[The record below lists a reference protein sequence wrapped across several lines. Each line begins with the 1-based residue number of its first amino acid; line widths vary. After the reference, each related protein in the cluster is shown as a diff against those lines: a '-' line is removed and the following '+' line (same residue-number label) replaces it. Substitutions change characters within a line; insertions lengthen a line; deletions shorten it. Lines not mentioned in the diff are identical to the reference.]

1 MQRQPPPPQFH
12 TQRHAPAKRRRSFQS
27 VWNSMPRLAVDD
39 GTTEHALAATLTVP
53 RARFIVLTR
62 ASTTPLWR
70 PVCNELWVITP
81 MHRGCCSRRHC
92 RARSSGAR
100 LETRRDLVFQVTSWR
115 HRMTSLSANLVAS
128 KERHPDRIALR
139 CDDLQFT
146 YTQFD
151 DAAARVATLLEQAGI
166 EPGDRVG
173 VMLPNTPAFAIV
185 FYGIMYRGAV
195 AVPMNP
201 LLKSREV
208 SYYLSNSGA
217 KALFATPAFGDEA
230 TAGAAEVGAQC
241 WLVDDAA
248 LMKLIA
254 DLPAQDSPV
263 QRGDDD
269 VAVILHT
276 SGTTGKPKGAMLTHG
291 NLNRNC
297 DVSVRTLAETGAD
310 DVVMGCLP
318 LFHVFGLT
326 CGLNATVLAGGML
339 TLIPRF
345 DPRKALEVIE
355 RDAVTVFE
363 GVPTMYSALLSVA
376 DEAKPG
382 ATSSLRICIS
392 GGAAMPVQVL
402 TDFEKA
408 FGCTVLEGYGLSESS
423 PAAAFNHPRRPRKVG
438 SIGTPIEG
446 VQMRVVDLDGVEVP
460 QGDVGEIQIRGHN
473 VMKGYWN
480 LPDATKATITED
492 GWLNTGDVGKVD
504 EDGYFYIVDRTKD
517 MIIRGGYNVY
527 PREIEEVL
535 YEHPDVAEAAVIGIP
550 HNSLGEEVGA
560 AVALK
565 KDAAVTSDEL
575 RDYVKERVA
584 AYKYPRQVWL
594 VGPLPKG
601 PTGKVLKRDI
611 TVPTTESTG

>member
-1 MQRQPPPPQFH
+1 
-12 TQRHAPAKRRRSFQS
+12 
-27 VWNSMPRLAVDD
+27 
-39 GTTEHALAATLTVP
+39 
-53 RARFIVLTR
+53 
-62 ASTTPLWR
+62 
-70 PVCNELWVITP
+70 
-81 MHRGCCSRRHC
+81 
-92 RARSSGAR
+92 
-100 LETRRDLVFQVTSWR
+100 
-115 HRMTSLSANLVAS
+115 MTALSANLVGS
-128 KERHPDRIALR
+128 KDRHPDRVAVR
-139 CDDLQFT
+139 CDDLEFT
-146 YTQFD
+146 FAELD
-151 DAAARVATLLEQAGI
+151 DAAARVATLLAQAGV

-173 VMLPNTPAFAIV
+173 VMLPNTPAFAIA

-201 LLKSREV
+201 LLKAREV

-217 KALFATPAFGDEA
+217 KALFATPAFADEA
-230 TAGAAEVGAQC
+230 AAGAAEAGAQC
-241 WLVDDAA
+241 WLVDDAG

-263 QRGDDD
+263 ERDDDD

-291 NLNRNC
+291 NLSRNC
-297 DVSVRTLAETGAD
+297 DVSVRTLVETTSD

-326 CGLNATVLAGGML
+326 CGLNGAVLAGATL

-345 DPRKALEVIE
+345 DPRKALEVME
-355 RDAVTVFE
+355 RDGVTVFE

-376 DEAKPG
+376 DEASRE
-382 ATSSLRICIS
+382 ATRSLRTCVS
-392 GGAAMPVQVL
+392 GGAALPVQVL

-423 PAAAFNHPRRPRKVG
+423 PAAAFNHPNRPRKAG

-446 VQMRVVDLDGVEVP
+446 VEMRVVDLDGVEVP
-460 QGDVGEIQIRGHN
+460 QGKTGEIQIRGHN

-480 LPDATKATITED
+480 LPDATKATITAD

-535 YEHPDVAEAAVIGIP
+535 YEHPAVAEAAVIGIP
-550 HNSLGEEVGA
+550 HDSLGEEVGA

-565 KDAAVTSDEL
+565 KGASATADEL
-575 RDYVKERVA
+575 REYVKARVA
-584 AYKYPRQVWL
+584 AYKYPRLVWL
-594 VGPLPKG
+594 VDALPKG
-601 PTGKVLKRDI
+601 PTGKLQKRDI
-611 TVPTTESTG
+611 TIPTSESTK

>member
-1 MQRQPPPPQFH
+1 
-12 TQRHAPAKRRRSFQS
+12 
-27 VWNSMPRLAVDD
+27 L
-39 GTTEHALAATLTVP
+39 L
-53 RARFIVLTR
+53 
-62 ASTTPLWR
+62 
-70 PVCNELWVITP
+70 
-81 MHRGCCSRRHC
+81 
-92 RARSSGAR
+92 
-100 LETRRDLVFQVTSWR
+100 
-115 HRMTSLSANLVAS
+115 SLRTNLIAS
-128 KERHPDRIALR
+128 KAPNPNRVALR

-146 YTQFD
+146 FAEC
-151 DAAARVATLLEQAGI
+151 DAAASRVATLLEQAGV

-173 VMLPNTPAFAIV
+173 VMQPNTPAFAIV
-185 FYGIMYRGAV
+185 FYRIIYRGAV

-201 LLKSREV
+201 LLKAREV
-208 SYYLSNSGA
+208 TFYLSNSGA
-217 KALFATPAFGDEA
+217 KALFGTPAFANEA
-230 TAGAAEVGAQC
+230 SAGADEVGAQC
-241 WLVDDAA
+241 WIVDDAG
-248 LMKLIA
+248 LLDLIA
-254 DLPAQDSPV
+254 GLPEQESPV
-263 QRGDDD
+263 ERGADD

-291 NLNRNC
+291 NLGRNAE
-297 DVSVRTLAETGAD
+297 VSVRTLVESGPD

-326 CGLNATVLAGGML
+326 CGLNGSVLAGGML

-345 DPRKALEVIE
+345 DPPKALEVIE

-382 ATSSLRICIS
+382 ATRSLRLCIS

-446 VQMRVVDLDGVEVP
+446 VEMRVVDLDGVEVP
-460 QGDVGEIQIRGHN
+460 QGEVGEIQIRGHN

-550 HNSLGEEVGA
+550 HDSLGEEVGA

-565 KDAAVTSDEL
+565 KDAAVSPDEL
-575 RDYVKERVA
+575 RDYVKARVA
-584 AYKYPRQVWL
+584 AYKYPPRIWL
-594 VGPLPKG
+594 RHWLPKG
-601 PTGKVLKRDI
+601 PTGKVQKRDI
-611 TVPTTESTG
+611 TI